1 MIYFLIYLF
10 LEITVTLNIAKEIGS
25 FYTFLEV
32 IISAIVGFLIIGNL
46 RNTLSEGFRAIVEK
60 RITEEEFI
68 NLNIFSF
75 IGAILL
81 IIPGFLSDIIG
92 ILFQFPYVALMIT
105 KKFYRFKKNDK
116 RSDDVIDV
124 EIIDDNS
131 K

>member
-10 LEITVTLNIAKEIGS
+10 LEITVTINIARYIGS
-25 FYTFLEV
+25 FATFVEV
-32 IISAIVGFLIIGNL
+32 VVSAAIGLLIIANL
-46 RNTLSEGFRAIVEK
+46 KNSLSEGFRALLEK

-68 NLNIFSF
+68 KLHIFML

-81 IIPGFLSDIIG
+81 IIPGFLSDFIG
-92 ILFQFPYVALMIT
+92 ILFQFPYVALKIT
-105 KKFYRFKKNDK
+105 KRFYRFKTNKK

-124 EIIDDNS
+124 EVIDDLD